1 MWDSL
6 ASADTRVAWTGKYPG
21 TSFPLRVEAGAWR
34 GKSVYFKLIGD
45 WTKPSRMA
53 SSGPSASDK
62 ITQVTLAVLGFL
74 LLSGAC
80 LIAWRNYVRQ
90 KTDLQGTW
98 KLGVVIFCLELA
110 IWLFEAHFVPSIST
124 LGLFFLALSSA
135 LFLAGITCTLYLAL
149 EPYVRRHWPHA
160 IISWSRVLAGKLRD
174 PLVGRDLLYGVIL
187 GLIWAIVF
195 ELTSFAAIRQG
206 SPPGLGSTVFLLG
219 TRRVIG
225 TSLWHLTNSL
235 QATLT
240 FFFMMFVLR
249 VLLRKP
255 WLAALAFVAIWM
267 AIKLLGNPHWM
278 MNGPAYLVVYGVASF
293 MVLRFG
299 LITLA
304 TGIFVVDLLLSVPI
318 TTNPTSWYMSG
329 SLLVLAT
336 VVAIALWGCF
346 TALGGQKVFREQLF
360 E

>member
-1 MWDSL
+1 M
-6 ASADTRVAWTGKYPG
+6 
-21 TSFPLRVEAGAWR
+21 
-34 GKSVYFKLIGD
+34 
-45 WTKPSRMA
+45 
-53 SSGPSASDK
+53 
-62 ITQVTLAVLGFL
+62 
-74 LLSGAC
+74 
-80 LIAWRNYVRQ
+80 
-90 KTDLQGTW
+90 
-98 KLGVVIFCLELA
+98 
-110 IWLFEAHFVPSIST
+110 PSIST

-304 TGIFVVDLLLSVPI
+304 TGIFVVDLLLSIPI

-336 VVAIALWGCF
+336 VVAIALWGGF